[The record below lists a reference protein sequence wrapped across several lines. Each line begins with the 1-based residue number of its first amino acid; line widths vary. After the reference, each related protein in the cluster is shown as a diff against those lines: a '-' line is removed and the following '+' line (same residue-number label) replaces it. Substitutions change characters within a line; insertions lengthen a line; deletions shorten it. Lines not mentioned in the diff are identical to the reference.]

1 MKKVIKLVGGVLL
14 FILAYNAI
22 SNLIN
27 PLPEYE
33 VIGKMEHLQMKIA
46 QTKGHTQLAY
56 MGDVILEESIPEADF
71 KRQALRIMEKERLVE
86 AGFYTTMEAWKSVTY
101 KVDSAI
107 MAAGYMG
114 RINTVIPDSIRFT
127 PYAPYW
133 DRIKNGT
140 ETARGE

>member
-1 MKKVIKLVGGVLL
+1 MKKVLKWVGGVLL

-33 VIGKMEHLQMKIA
+33 LFGVNEHLLMKIYRTNG
-46 QTKGHTQLAY
+46 QTHPAY
-56 MGDVILEESIPEADF
+56 FGSVMIKEPIPEADF
-71 KRQALRIMEKERLVE
+71 RRQALRIMEKERLVE